1 MKIKFNKIEISII
14 IVLLIIIIAIAIPV
28 ISGKELI
35 IDKFAY
41 HTIVENL
48 REYNLDG
55 IMRIITSFSDTI
67 TIIGMAII
75 FTLGFL
81 LFFKNEKEA
90 ASIPLI
96 LIIITLI
103 NQIIK
108 HTVKRQRPD
117 GYRLIPIGG
126 YSYPSGHAM
135 VSMAFYG
142 LIIYIINRKIKNK
155 PLKITMISLTI
166 LLIILIGIS
175 RVYLGVHY
183 LSDVITG
190 YSISIIYLIIITK
203 ILHKLKLFP

>member
-67 TIIGMAII
+67 TIIGMDII

-81 LFFKNEKEA
+81 LFIKNQKEA

-203 ILHKLKLFP
+203 ILP